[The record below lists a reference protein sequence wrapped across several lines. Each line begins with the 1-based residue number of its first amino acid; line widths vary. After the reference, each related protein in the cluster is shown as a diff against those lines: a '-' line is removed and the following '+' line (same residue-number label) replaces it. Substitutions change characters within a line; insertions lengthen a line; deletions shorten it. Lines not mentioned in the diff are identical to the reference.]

1 MIPAE
6 IMSAVRRIE
15 IKTKSIIDSMMG
27 GEYRTVFKGNGM
39 EFAEVRQYMEGDD
52 IRAIDWNVTARTG
65 EPYIKRN
72 MEERELTVM
81 LLIDVSASGDFG
93 SVKQFK
99 SEMIAELGA
108 LLAFSAIRNND
119 QVGLLL
125 FSDQVEHYIAPKK
138 GRNHVLHLIRELLYF
153 EPKGKGTDIAAALA
167 HFNKIQKK
175 KCVTFLISD
184 FRSPEYEK
192 ALSVTAKRHDLIAIS
207 TDDPRE
213 YELPNIGFV
222 ELLDAETG
230 KRVLLDSADKKVRA
244 AFKATGEEHATAR
257 TELLKKHNIDHL
269 TIDTETG
276 YVDPLIRFFHQRE
289 RRR

>member
-6 IMSAVRRIE
+6 VIKSVRRIE

-39 EFAEVRQYMEGDD
+39 EFAEVRHYEPGDD

-65 EPYIKRN
+65 EPFIKRN

-81 LLIDVSASGDFG
+81 LVIDVSGSGDFG
-93 SVKQFK
+93 STNQMK

-119 QVGLLL
+119 QVGMLL
-125 FSDQVEHYIAPKK
+125 FTDQVEKYIPPKK

-153 EPKGKGTDIAAALA
+153 KPKSRGTDIEAALS
-167 HFNKIQKK
+167 HLNKIQRKK
-175 KCVTFLISD
+175 SVSFLISD
-184 FRSPEYEK
+184 FRDTDFERP
-192 ALSVTAKRHDLIAIS
+192 LTITARRHDLIAIS

-213 YELPNIGFV
+213 SVLPKIGLMELYDQECGETVLVDTNNKKFREAFEQKEFERYEKRE
-222 ELLDAETG
+222 ELF
-230 KRVLLDSADKKVRA
+230 KKARID
-244 AFKATGEEHATAR
+244 FLSISTAS
-257 TELLKKHNIDHL
+257 
-269 TIDTETG
+269 G
-276 YVDPLIRFFHQRE
+276 YVEPLIQFFRKRE
-289 RRR
+289 KRR

>member
-6 IMSAVRRIE
+6 VLKSVRRIE

-39 EFAEVRQYMEGDD
+39 EFAEVRHYEEGDD

-65 EPYIKRN
+65 EPFIKRN

-81 LLIDVSASGDFG
+81 LVIDVSASGDFG
-93 SVKQFK
+93 TSNQTK
-99 SEMIAELGA
+99 SELTAELGA

-125 FSDQVEHYIAPKK
+125 FSDQIEKYIPPKK

-153 EPKGKGTDIAAALA
+153 QPKGKGTDIAGALA
-167 HFNKIQKK
+167 HLNMIQKK
-175 KCVTFLISD
+175 KSVTFLISD
-184 FRSPEYEK
+184 FRDSGYERPLTIS
-192 ALSVTAKRHDLIAIS
+192 ARRHDLIAVS

-213 YELPNIGFV
+213 TELPKIGLM
-222 ELLDAETG
+222 ELYDQESGET
-230 KRVLLDSADKKVRA
+230 VLVDTNNRKFREAFANKEKIRYEQREELFKKA
-244 AFKATGEEHATAR
+244 KID
-257 TELLKKHNIDHL
+257 LLTVTTK
-269 TIDTETG
+269 EG
-276 YVDPLIRFFHQRE
+276 YLEPLVRFFKMRE
-289 RRR
+289 KRR